1 MMVLW
6 LYLKKKKTSPMLEMQ
21 IKILIGE
28 MKECLRFSLIYNGWS
43 KKIKKLEKED
53 QAKKFF

>member
-1 MMVLW
+1 
-6 LYLKKKKTSPMLEMQ
+6 MLEMQ